1 MLGCMGGLVSVM
13 ACPAGNVFVVLAAI
27 GTILRR
33 RRKAPYFPSS
43 NRKNKAWK
51 CRERNGKAPRGCT
64 NQIVFFDKKC
74 YENSLVAGPDL
85 LILWFDLVPARACE
99 SAGSRRQFKANLG
112 NGGQAFSG
120 QYRYHA
126 SRKGCTNFL

>member
-1 MLGCMGGLVSVM
+1 MGGLVSGM

-33 RRKAPYFPSS
+33 RRKAPYFPPS

-64 NQIVFFDKKC
+64 NQFVSLTKMLQ
-74 YENSLVAGPDL
+74 NSLVAGPEL
-85 LILWFDLVPARACE
+85 LILCFDLVPARAGE

-120 QYRYHA
+120 QHRYHA
-126 SRKGCTNFL
+126 SRKGGTNFP